1 MSGELPTLESLK
13 EYIKTRI
20 YLEQADKFLEKI
32 GYTEHGLRHADM
44 VAKYSREI
52 LSRLSFPERTA
63 ELAAIAGFFHDIGNL
78 LGRSNHG
85 IAGAFIA
92 KDILT
97 EKGFSLEEIAR
108 VMCAIGNHEDEGT
121 DISDEITAALI
132 IADKADVHR
141 SRVRNENF
149 IFFDIHDRVNF
160 AATESALDIDP
171 KSHIIT
177 LNLTIDTRISQVME
191 YFEIFL
197 TRMILCRKAAQY
209 LKCSFSLLIN
219 GVKVL

>member
-1 MSGELPTLESLK
+1 MSGELPTLESLR
-13 EYIKTRI
+13 EYPKSRF

-32 GYTEHGLRHADM
+32 GYTEHGFRHADI
-44 VAKYSREI
+44 VAKHSREI
-52 LSRLSFPERTA
+52 LSKLSYPERTA

-78 LGRSNHG
+78 LGRFNHG
-85 IAGAFIA
+85 IAGAFIS

-97 EKGFSLEEIAR
+97 DKGFSLEETAR
-108 VMCAIGNHEDEGT
+108 VMCAIGNHEDEGG
-121 DISDEITAALI
+121 DIPDEITAALI
-132 IADKADVHR
+132 IADKTDVHR

-149 IFFDIHDRVNF
+149 ISFDIHDRVNF
-160 AATESALDIDP
+160 AATESILDIDP
-171 KSHIIT
+171 KSRIIT

-197 TRMILCRKAAQY
+197 TRMILCRKASQY
-209 LKCSFSLLIN
+209 LKCNFSLLMN